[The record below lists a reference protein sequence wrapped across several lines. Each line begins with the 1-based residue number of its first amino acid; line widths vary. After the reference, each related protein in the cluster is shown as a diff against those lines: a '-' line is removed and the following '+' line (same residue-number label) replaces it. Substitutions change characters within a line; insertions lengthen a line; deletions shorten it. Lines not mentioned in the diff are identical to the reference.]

1 MWRCAE
7 DQTAVLPAQMN
18 ERPAGQ
24 QHGRRAHDE
33 CTFMLFTHQSNRQ
46 CQEGGDTLM
55 LNTLTNAWVSA
66 VCVCVC
72 VCVCV
77 FWSQREFR
85 CAVVTCVCVCS
96 RVCVCCGVDSSCEVQ
111 YVCLCVCVCVC
122 VCVFWSQ

>member
-46 CQEGGDTLM
+46 CQEGGGTLM
-55 LNTLTNAWVSA
+55 LNTLTNAWVCACVCVCVCERVSLFVYVYMC

-72 VCVCV
+72 VCVCE
-77 FWSQREFR
+77 RE
-85 CAVVTCVCVCS
+85 S
-96 RVCVCCGVDSSCEVQ
+96 
-111 YVCLCVCVCVC
+111 LCV
-122 VCVFWSQ
+122 